1 VNRCGGVGQEDA
13 REGVGI
19 RFGHFCVRRA
29 EGHDAFRRRCG
40 ALLVRAWIS
49 GEENWGKRVFT
60 KSSFWKD
67 QVGVVDVVEAGDNA
81 ASEF

>member
-1 VNRCGGVGQEDA
+1 MNRCGGVGQEDA

-40 ALLVRAWIS
+40 ALLVRAWIL
-49 GEENWGKRVFT
+49 GEEN
-60 KSSFWKD
+60 
-67 QVGVVDVVEAGDNA
+67 
-81 ASEF
+81 